1 MLLLPQTTFFFK
13 FLKITKLPLSMECNI
28 TCAPSSCGSIWTSL
42 FLSWAGFGG
51 SLMVAAGLWRSQG
64 SEEPSCWSNGGNV
77 IPNGSH
83 QWPSTGPGPVGRLS
97 WLKTA
102 SEKDLQ
108 RVSYAT
114 LLWWDPFATACFSI
128 YFSHRWDEPIFHW
141 PPGFFSLRTVIKKYV
156 ASQLKT
162 EFYLKIFKLTLV

>member
-1 MLLLPQTTFFFK
+1 MQHYLCSIQLWEHLDFAVFV
-13 FLKITKLPLSMECNI
+13 LSRFWWQ
-28 TCAPSSCGSIWTSL
+28 PD
-42 FLSWAGFGG
+42 GG
-51 SLMVAAGLWRSQG
+51 SRSVMKPGLRGAFLLKQRWG
-64 SEEPSCWSNGGNV
+64 SV

-83 QWPSTGPGPVGRLS
+83 PWPSTGPGPVGRLS

-102 SEKDLQ
+102 SEKDRQ

-141 PPGFFSLRTVIKKYV
+141 PPGFISLRTVIKNMLP
-156 ASQLKT
+156 LKNRI
-162 EFYLKIFKLTLV
+162 LSKILKLTLV